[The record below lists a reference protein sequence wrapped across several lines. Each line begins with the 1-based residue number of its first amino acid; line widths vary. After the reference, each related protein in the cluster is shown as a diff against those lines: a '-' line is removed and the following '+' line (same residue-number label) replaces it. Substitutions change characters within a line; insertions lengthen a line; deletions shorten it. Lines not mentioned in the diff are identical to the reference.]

1 MPPLPKNG
9 TSRRCSASVTSA
21 YPDPLNILTLLLQ
34 GFWLG
39 DLRDLHRPSGGK
51 TFFRR
56 QGLKAFADRDSSDGH
71 PDIVI
76 CRNQEQMGAEQVLLP
91 NGDIDVDLR
100 TFVFLP
106 TDIADWNEKLCGQA
120 YEKLAECEATA
131 YAPDFLTG
139 FKTMQVGKR
148 NFLMFLR
155 CYELVPPRFWYN
167 PDHPS
172 RGLIRQA
179 TIHPIPSRRPRRGRP
194 KKYDYA
200 PIDDIL
206 KELLLIPENGIL
218 RIELK
223 GELAGILSLCDAK
236 KRPATSYEER
246 AEQIKMVAGAGNA
259 FNLSA
264 PIVTVPLVEP
274 GSRPRKVA

>member
-1 MPPLPKNG
+1 
-9 TSRRCSASVTSA
+9 
-21 YPDPLNILTLLLQ
+21 
-34 GFWLG
+34 
-39 DLRDLHRPSGGK
+39 
-51 TFFRR
+51 
-56 QGLKAFADRDSSDGH
+56 
-71 PDIVI
+71 
-76 CRNQEQMGAEQVLLP
+76 MGAEQVLLP

-206 KELLLIPENGIL
+206 EELLLEDGLAAVRDFLSVKDRLITTLGESAVPSDSQL
-218 RIELK
+218 RRHLETWRR
-223 GELAGILSLCDAK
+223 D
-236 KRPATSYEER
+236 
-246 AEQIKMVAGAGNA
+246 QISGD
-259 FNLSA
+259 
-264 PIVTVPLVEP
+264 
-274 GSRPRKVA
+274 

>member
-1 MPPLPKNG
+1 MYL
-9 TSRRCSASVTSA
+9 RRKQSLSIGDICRQWAKESEAG
-21 YPDPLNILTLLLQ
+21 PDPLNILTLLLQ
-34 GFWLG
+34 GFWCG
-39 DLRDLHRPSGGK
+39 ALRDLHRPGGGK
-51 TFFRR
+51 IFSRQ
-56 QGLKAFADRDSSDGH
+56 QGLKALVDLDSSDGH

-76 CRNQEQMGAEQVLLP
+76 CRGREQLDAEQVLLA
-91 NGDIDVDLR
+91 NGDIVVDLCIY
-100 TFVFLP
+100 VFLP
-106 TDIADWNEKLCGQA
+106 TDIADWTEELCGQA

-131 YAPDFLTG
+131 YASEFLTG

-206 KELLLIPENGIL
+206 EELLLEDGLAAVRDFLSVKDRLITTLGKRAVPSDSHL
-218 RIELK
+218 RRHLETWRR
-223 GELAGILSLCDAK
+223 D
-236 KRPATSYEER
+236 
-246 AEQIKMVAGAGNA
+246 QISGD
-259 FNLSA
+259 
-264 PIVTVPLVEP
+264 
-274 GSRPRKVA
+274 